1 MSKDST
7 NTKADDIKSNNN
19 EDDIKGNNNEDDIK
33 ADETVSAVAID
44 AATREILYGV
54 MSLEERLQ
62 FGYKYAKNHPR
73 YAENFQHSR
82 KQPFKLGKPT
92 RKYVS
97 SSDSDSSSES
107 SSDSDSVDAVKS
119 KSRRIRSFIDDEPR
133 LNSKSKSKSNELS
146 DKQKVLLKEICNI
159 PTIDVQLD
167 AIGIS
172 RNDFSES
179 NIMLILSV
187 IDSIVSSNMLS
198 KEENIKIKK
207 LLDEIK
213 RN

>member
-1 MSKDST
+1 MSKDS
-7 NTKADDIKSNNN
+7 NISNNNNDKVDDIKV
-19 EDDIKGNNNEDDIK
+19 
-33 ADETVSAVAID
+33 DETISAVAID
-44 AATREILYGV
+44 GATREILSGV
-54 MSLEERLQ
+54 VSLEERLQ

-82 KQPFKLGKPT
+82 NQPFKLGKPT

-97 SSDSDSSSES
+97 SSDSSSESSSES
-107 SSDSDSVDAVKS
+107 SSNSDKDKLKS
-119 KSRRIRSFIDDEPR
+119 KSRRVRSFIDDEPR
-133 LNSKSKSKSNELS
+133 LNSKTYTKSKSKSNEQLS
-146 DKQKVLLKEICNI
+146 DKQKVLLKEICSI
-159 PTIDVQLD
+159 PTIDAQLD
-167 AIGIS
+167 GIGIS
-172 RNDFSES
+172 RNDFSET

-198 KEENIKIKK
+198 KAENIKIKK